1 MEKSY
6 NFTIGLKG
14 VAYGYVVANSEEEA
28 VEKIKNHDWEDIID
42 IDPEYDGS
50 DIISIEED

>member
-6 NFTIGLKG
+6 NFTIGPKG

-50 DIISIEED
+50 DIIEIEED